1 MWYNKQSKYWL
12 QEKHMDPKLPIFHW
26 VKLVNEILLLHCRA
40 LCITKFSNFWHLN
53 HIKFSRT
60 AGQKS
65 PGFKKNIFQ
74 SHLHKYKVTQIRVTK
89 QPTPLLSLLHTRP
102 LFSLQPFLFTNLT
115 LKCINKS
122 PHKLPAAFHG
132 YSVT

>member
-12 QEKHMDPKLPIFHW
+12 QEKHMDPKLPTFHL
-26 VKLVNEILLLHCRA
+26 VKLVNEILLLYHRA

-53 HIKFSRT
+53 HIKFSRI

-65 PGFKKNIFQ
+65 PGFKKTFFKVISTDIKSQKFMWQ
-74 SHLHKYKVTQIRVTK
+74 SSPHPCSPSFMHA
-89 QPTPLLSLLHTRP
+89 
-102 LFSLQPFLFTNLT
+102 LFSLKPFLFTNLI
-115 LKCINKS
+115 LKCINKI
-122 PHKLPAAFHG
+122 PHKLPAAFHC

>member
-1 MWYNKQSKYWL
+1 MWYNKWNIDYKKNIQTPNYQYFTELNLLIRYCFCTVGHYVSLNFLTFDIW
-12 QEKHMDPKLPIFHW
+12 I
-26 VKLVNEILLLHCRA
+26 IL
-40 LCITKFSNFWHLN
+40 
-53 HIKFSRT
+53 KFSRV

-74 SHLHKYKVTQIRVTK
+74 SHLRKYKVTQIHMTK
-89 QPTPLLSLLHTRP
+89 QPTLLLSLLHTCP
-102 LFSLQPFLFTNLT
+102 LFSLQPFLFTNLI

-122 PHKLPAAFHG
+122 SHKLPAAFHG